1 MANTVKDNEVHITYE
16 DQEKINCFARNNAKL
31 TYLKEEIKELIKEK
45 ENYVDAADE
54 IMMLEG
60 DDDTVPYMIG
70 DSFFP
75 QTSEKAME
83 YLERRQTEIGKE
95 METLENKAVSINK
108 ILSDLKEQLYAKF
121 GDNINLE
128 NDEEL

>member
-1 MANTVKDNEVHITYE
+1 M
-16 DQEKINCFARNNAKL
+16 CFQ
-31 TYLKEEIKELIKEK
+31 
-45 ENYVDAADE
+45 
-54 IMMLEG
+54 
-60 DDDTVPYMIG
+60 IG

>member
-1 MANTVKDNEVHITYE
+1 
-16 DQEKINCFARNNAKL
+16 
-31 TYLKEEIKELIKEK
+31 
-45 ENYVDAADE
+45 
-54 IMMLEG
+54 
-60 DDDTVPYMIG
+60 
-70 DSFFP
+70 
-75 QTSEKAME
+75 ME